1 MKRKYYLIHTVAVL
15 MTGLLTGCGNE
26 SYDNTSAQEA
36 FEDNGAAAF
45 GGSSEPEVTDATEL
59 WAEQSDW
66 KQAYLAEAEEIATE
80 KGLEYDLI
88 YLDADDIPELVAAH
102 TNGGFHLYTLKN
114 GEVCELMDCTGL
126 AGVYRYAPYQGII
139 GKENNATGQMI
150 YFEVTEATESTEKEP
165 SDSSDTEEN
174 WLVITGRYDLD
185 DFRSFLGI
193 TDNIS
198 EKEECETENNYE
210 AEYNYEVYTTQYT
223 LSSGYTMNIFQ
234 VRDMTDKVLE
244 DKVNES
250 LNSYL
255 YILVEPWFLPE
266 RLEEYEPVIHCQTER
281 YLSVEYSFRYTTA
294 TDTVW
299 HYCITVDIQKGEVVF
314 LDDIIDISQ
323 AFAERIK
330 NGSIIKRAVREG
342 WWYTEEEVIEGRN
355 KWYSERKTD
364 YIQRV
369 FNSFTREYLYGDY
382 YREIGYDMST
392 YVLDVYENTF
402 YLEEGKIC
410 FTAPSTSSYKI
421 EWITL
426 EDIEDFLKVPKW

>member
-1 MKRKYYLIHTVAVL
+1 
-15 MTGLLTGCGNE
+15 MTGAVSGCEPEENYLTE
-26 SYDNTSAQEA
+26 DNSAA
-36 FEDNGAAAF
+36 VFED
-45 GGSSEPEVTDATEL
+45 SSEPETADAAESDNGQSLITEESI
-59 WAEQSDW
+59 AEIVSPEEELGW
-66 KQAYLAEAEEIATE
+66 RQAYLAKAEEIATE

-102 TNGGFHLYTLKN
+102 AHGGFHLYTLKD
-114 GEVCELMDCTGL
+114 GEVCELMDSTGL
-126 AGVYRYAPYQGII
+126 AGVYQYVPYQGII

-150 YFEVTEATESTEKEP
+150 YFEVTEDMESTEKEP
-165 SDSSDTEEN
+165 SDITED
-174 WLVITGRYDLD
+174 WQMITGRYDLEN
-185 DFRSFLGI
+185 FRSFLGI
-193 TDNIS
+193 TDDLS
-198 EKEECETENNYE
+198 EQEECE

-223 LSSGYTMNIFQ
+223 LSSGYMMNIFQ
-234 VRDMTDKVLE
+234 VRDMTDKALE

-294 TDTVW
+294 TDTIW
-299 HYCITVDIQKGEVVF
+299 HYCITVDMQKGEVVF

-421 EWITL
+421 EWIML